1 MSRCLK
7 NTDTYNVSGHVGGH
21 CPGIHVPHGQR
32 QVAVV
37 KWLDEVLA
45 PLMRP
50 LSDSVSPSNH
60 RKAALDT
67 MELDATALKV
77 NDKGS
82 KLHCRHESFFIKSQW
97 QLGHP
102 PEALSRKA
110 QPLKGNIAC

>member
-1 MSRCLK
+1 MCLA
-7 NTDTYNVSGHVGGH
+7 TLGGH

-82 KLHCRHESFFIKSQW
+82 KLHCRHESFFFLIT
-97 QLGHP
+97 
-102 PEALSRKA
+102 
-110 QPLKGNIAC
+110 GNWGIHQRHFQGKHNL